1 MKEEFN
7 QMNWKNEKKLSP
19 LLDDINFIEE
29 KEKFLEKK
37 IKEEIIKIKT
47 KIPGF
52 ILLRCLENLNQ
63 TNFYLKYDEK
73 SYLIDDKF
81 DLISIIIND
90 ELPLAIKSLLFN
102 YLLKLVLSLKIES
115 NSNKIY
121 GPLVYTTHY
130 DKNPNGYKVK
140 GKYLITLKSNESEK
154 HLNETVKL
162 INILIL
168 PLYL

>member
-1 MKEEFN
+1 M
-7 QMNWKNEKKLSP
+7 
-19 LLDDINFIEE
+19 
-29 KEKFLEKK
+29 
-37 IKEEIIKIKT
+37 
-47 KIPGF
+47 
-52 ILLRCLENLNQ
+52 ENLNQ
-63 TNFYLKYDEK
+63 TNFYLKYDEN

-168 PLYL
+168 Y